1 MAQAFIAMQPG
12 ADADSL
18 ARASGANPANI
29 AFMRDNA
36 EALGRRQ
43 QEVAAAMEEY
53 GIDDSE

>member
-1 MAQAFIAMQPG
+1 MQPG